1 MKAIRIERY
10 GGPEVL
16 LRRELPVPTPG
27 PGELRVRVSH
37 AGINFMDIHTRQGKY
52 ARSRTYPVPLPCT
65 LGMEGAGVVDAVGEG
80 VSEFVPGDR
89 AAWCIVWGSYAEY
102 AIVPVWRAV
111 KVPAALPLEM
121 AAASLFQ
128 GLTAHYLAHDLGQL
142 APGRTCLVHAASGGI
157 GQLLIQMAKRAGA
170 TVFATTSTADK
181 AEVARRLGADHV
193 MLYDNGGFADT
204 IRAATGGRGV
214 DVVFDAVGKAT
225 LRDSFRATR
234 TRGLVVNYGSVS
246 GSLHD
251 LDPIELGEA
260 GSLFLTRPRLA
271 DHLQDAATIRRRAAD
286 VFTALLDGSLKI
298 AIAGRYTLDNVEAA
312 HAALEERRTV
322 GKPVLVLGPA
332 MDLNAPRMFR
342 SIAGS
347 G

>member
-1 MKAIRIERY
+1 MKTIQIDRY

-16 LRRELPVPTPG
+16 IRREAPIPAPG
-27 PGELRVRVSH
+27 PGEICVRVSH

-52 ARSRTYPVPLPCT
+52 AKSHTYPVPLPCT

-80 VSEFVPGDR
+80 VNDLQPGDR
-89 AAWCIVWGSYAEY
+89 VAWCIVWGSYAEY
-102 AIVPVWRAV
+102 ALVPAWRAV

-121 AAASLFQ
+121 AAASLFH
-128 GLTAHYLAHDLGQL
+128 GVTAHYLADDLGQL

-157 GQLLIQMAKRAGA
+157 GQILIQMAKRAGA
-170 TVFATTSTADK
+170 EVFATTSTQDK
-181 AEVARRLGADHV
+181 AEVARQQGADHV
-193 MLYDNGGFADT
+193 MLYDEGRFADAV
-204 IRAATGGRGV
+204 RAATGGRGV

-246 GSLHD
+246 GSLRD
-251 LDPIELGEA
+251 LDPIELGEG

-271 DHLQDAATIRRRAAD
+271 DHLQDAATIRRRADA
-286 VFTALLDGSLKI
+286 VFEALLDGSLKI
-298 AIAGRYTLDNVEAA
+298 AIAGRYTLDDVEAA

-322 GKPVLVLGPA
+322 GKPVLVVGGMP
-332 MDLNAPRMFR
+332 
-342 SIAGS
+342 
-347 G
+347 